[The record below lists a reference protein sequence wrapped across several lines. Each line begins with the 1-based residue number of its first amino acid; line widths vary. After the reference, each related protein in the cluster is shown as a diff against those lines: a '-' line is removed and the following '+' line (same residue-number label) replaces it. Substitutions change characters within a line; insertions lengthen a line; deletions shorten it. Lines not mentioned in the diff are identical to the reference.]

1 MAAEIDFDIP
11 GPIGIQDIEVEQS
24 FTKINTNRTLVLA
37 SLLMEGPYE
46 PEVIPEEHTGSLTA
60 LFNYLRTEKKQLPGV
75 QVELETGD
83 DDDPTQSVTITYDN
97 LKSFRPDELEKR
109 LAILQRQKAQESRFQ
124 KIRAE
129 VERSKRLQEIIR
141 DPQKRAAFLEI
152 LESIREELAEND

>member
-1 MAAEIDFDIP
+1 MAAEPDFDIP

-37 SLLMEGPYE
+37 SLLMEGPYD
-46 PEVIPEEHTGSLTA
+46 PEVIPEAYTGSLTG
-60 LFNYLRTEKKQLPGV
+60 LFDYLRKEKKQLPAV
-75 QVELETGD
+75 EVELETGD
-83 DDDPTQSVTITYDN
+83 DDDPTQSVTVTYDS

-109 LAILQRQKAQESRFQ
+109 LAVLQRQKAQVSRFQ

-152 LESIREELAEND
+152 LESIREELTENE